1 MEQWLTSI
9 EKASALWHWPADRA
23 SLACLDSGYSHIVV
37 LFPCLHSLF
46 LVHPVEFMAAVIRRQ
61 YYNLQALIVAIVLYS
76 KLQLAC
82 FHFVYLGH
90 YGLGLPPREGL
101 TVYAI
106 YYIISIS
113 IINCIIL
120 HLLRQLIWQKEK
132 EVHICQSTTYL
143 TDKRNEK
150 SPQEATYICI
160 CIAKNW
166 NLVFS
171 SAFKGIGLKSTT
183 IHLKLLILV
192 LTVCSISE
200 HGVYF
205 YYS

>member
-1 MEQWLTSI
+1 
-9 EKASALWHWPADRA
+9 
-23 SLACLDSGYSHIVV
+23 
-37 LFPCLHSLF
+37 
-46 LVHPVEFMAAVIRRQ
+46 MAAVIRQQ
-61 YYNLQALIVAIVLYS
+61 YYNLQALIAAIVLYS

-150 SPQEATYICI
+150 SPQEATYMHMH
-160 CIAKNW
+160 
-166 NLVFS
+166 S
-171 SAFKGIGLKSTT
+171 
-183 IHLKLLILV
+183 LKLEF
-192 LTVCSISE
+192 S
-200 HGVYF
+200 F
-205 YYS
+205 Q

>member
-1 MEQWLTSI
+1 
-9 EKASALWHWPADRA
+9 
-23 SLACLDSGYSHIVV
+23 
-37 LFPCLHSLF
+37 
-46 LVHPVEFMAAVIRRQ
+46 MAAVIRRQ

-113 IINCIIL
+113 IINCTPFKTTDMT
-120 HLLRQLIWQKEK
+120 KEK

-183 IHLKLLILV
+183 IQTQTLDFGTYCVFYLRTWCLFLL
-192 LTVCSISE
+192 
-200 HGVYF
+200 
-205 YYS
+205 

>member
-61 YYNLQALIVAIVLYS
+61 YYNLQALIAAIVLYS

-160 CIAKNW
+160 CIA
-166 NLVFS
+166 
-171 SAFKGIGLKSTT
+171 
-183 IHLKLLILV
+183 
-192 LTVCSISE
+192 
-200 HGVYF
+200 
-205 YYS
+205 

>member
-61 YYNLQALIVAIVLYS
+61 YYNLQALIAAIVLYS

-113 IINCIIL
+113 IINCTPFKTTDMT
-120 HLLRQLIWQKEK
+120 KEK